1 MDLNGMSAYMTD
13 MIFISALCAGK
24 KEVTN
29 MPDKLMLSAEDV
41 AALLSIAKPT
51 AYALIRRLN
60 NELEAKGFIVISGK
74 VSTKYLYERLGLE
87 ADETA

>member
-1 MDLNGMSAYMTD
+1 MS
-13 MIFISALCAGK
+13 FISALCAEE
-24 KEVTN
+24 KEARK
-29 MPDKLMLSAEDV
+29 MPDKLMLTAEDV
-41 AALLSIAKPT
+41 ASLLDIAKPT

-74 VSTKYLYERLGLE
+74 VSTKYLYERFGLE